1 MVNKYRVVIA
11 DDHAI
16 FREGI
21 RSVFSRDPRFQVV
34 GEAANGREAVEQTA
48 ALQPDLVILD
58 IAMPELSGI
67 EAARRI
73 ISQWPSTRIIMVS
86 IHSRKPFILE
96 ALKVGAR
103 GYLLKESAA
112 DKLLMASEA
121 VMRGDSYLDSP
132 VASHII
138 NEYVKDF
145 SSQAP
150 SPQGSSLTERER
162 EVLLLVVEGLSSR
175 EIADRLFISG
185 KTVEHH
191 RANLMAKLQA
201 HDLIDLVKFS
211 IAAGLIDVDSWC
223 LRREETSPAPKS

>member
-1 MVNKYRVVIA
+1 M
-11 DDHAI
+11 
-16 FREGI
+16 
-21 RSVFSRDPRFQVV
+21 
-34 GEAANGREAVEQTA
+34 
-48 ALQPDLVILD
+48 
-58 IAMPELSGI
+58 
-67 EAARRI
+67 
-73 ISQWPSTRIIMVS
+73 
-86 IHSRKPFILE
+86 
-96 ALKVGAR
+96 GAR

-175 EIADRLFISG
+175 EIADRLFISARPWSTIG
-185 KTVEHH
+185 PT
-191 RANLMAKLQA
+191 
-201 HDLIDLVKFS
+201 
-211 IAAGLIDVDSWC
+211 
-223 LRREETSPAPKS
+223 

>member
-1 MVNKYRVVIA
+1 MTAKYRVIIA

-21 RSVFSRDPRFQVV
+21 RSVFSRDPRFLVV
-34 GEAANGREAVEQTA
+34 GEAGNGREAVEQTA
-48 ALQPDLVILD
+48 ALKPDLVILD
-58 IAMPELSGI
+58 IAMPEFSGI

-73 ISQWPSTRIIMVS
+73 MSQWPFTRIIMVS

-112 DKLLMASEA
+112 DKLLVAAEA

-132 VASHII
+132 VANHII
-138 NEYVKDF
+138 NEFVKE
-145 SSQAP
+145 SSGLAP
-150 SPQGSSLTERER
+150 APPDSALTERER
-162 EVLLLVVEGLSSR
+162 QVLLLVVEGLSSR
-175 EIADRLFISG
+175 EIAEKLFISI

-191 RANLMAKLQA
+191 RANLMAKLQV
-201 HDLIDLVKFS
+201 HDLIDLVKFA
-211 IAAGLIDVDSWC
+211 ITAGLIDVDSWC
-223 LRREETSPAPKS
+223 LRRAEAPQTPNP

>member
-1 MVNKYRVVIA
+1 MVAKYRVVIA

-21 RSVFSRDPRFQVV
+21 RSVFGRDPRFQVV
-34 GEAANGREAVEQTA
+34 GEAGNGREAVEQTA
-48 ALQPDLVILD
+48 VLQPDLVIMD
-58 IAMPELSGI
+58 IAMPEFSGI

-73 ISQWPSTRIIMVS
+73 IGQWPSTRIIMVS

-201 HDLIDLVKFS
+201 HDLIDLVKFA

-223 LRREETSPAPKS
+223 LRREEISPTPKS